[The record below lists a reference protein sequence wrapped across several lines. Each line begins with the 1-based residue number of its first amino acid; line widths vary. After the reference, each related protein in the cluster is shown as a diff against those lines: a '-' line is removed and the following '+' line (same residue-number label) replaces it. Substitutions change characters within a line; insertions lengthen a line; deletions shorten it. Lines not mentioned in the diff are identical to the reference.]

1 MKSNLLELAAGA
13 LCLALSLVTV
23 AAQPPDAAVSGVAG
37 VNQKAVPQTK
47 IVDPANPIPPES
59 HSVPAVNKVDG
70 IKTIDGVKAA
80 GQTVLP
86 PPTAAGSITH
96 VGSVGSAGSIQ
107 AIHGVGGLDIAK
119 MENLEIALKMK
130 QETGTPAGNGEEHG
144 GKGKA
149 AAAALF
155 AAPLGKVP
163 AKNALKEDGRAGFQE
178 FEKLQ
183 NRGS

>member
-1 MKSNLLELAAGA
+1 MKLHPLKLGAGV
-13 LCLALSLVTV
+13 LCLAISSATV
-23 AAQPPDAAVSGVAG
+23 EAQSPAAAVSGVTG
-37 VNQKAVPQTK
+37 VKQEAVSK
-47 IVDPANPIPPES
+47 VKLLDPAHPVPPES
-59 HSVPAVNKVDG
+59 HPVQAVNKVDG

-80 GQTVLP
+80 GQTAP
-86 PPTAAGSITH
+86 PPPVAVGSVTSAGSI
-96 VGSVGSAGSIQ
+96 GSAGRIQ

-119 MENLEIALKMK
+119 MQNLEIALKMK

-163 AKNALKEDGRAGFQE
+163 AKNALKEDGRGGFQE